1 MNLSQ
6 LDKFMEQV
14 NSIRS
19 CITPGCNGKLIPV
32 HVRSTGLGG
41 ALSISY
47 TCSGCAGHSA
57 LFNTSSKYDLSN
69 NNEISVAVQVPF
81 IVAGCTHA
89 TYYKNLKHALG
100 IDALHV
106 SAFLST
112 VERMYPIVK

>member
-1 MNLSQ
+1 MNLFQ
-6 LDKFMEQV
+6 LDRFMEQV

-69 NNEISVAVQVPF
+69 NNEISVA
-81 IVAGCTHA
+81 GCTHA

-100 IDALHV
+100 IDALHECIFV
-106 SAFLST
+106 
-112 VERMYPIVK
+112 YC